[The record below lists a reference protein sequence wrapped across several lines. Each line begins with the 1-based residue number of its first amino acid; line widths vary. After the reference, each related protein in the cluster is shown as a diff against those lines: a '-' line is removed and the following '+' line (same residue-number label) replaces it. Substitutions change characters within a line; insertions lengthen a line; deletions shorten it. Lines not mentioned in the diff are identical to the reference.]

1 MAQLD
6 IALDR
11 SSDMPVGIQLAW
23 QLRALIASGRLAEG
37 EQLPGVRDMA
47 TLASVNVNTVR
58 TVYGRLADEGLIKSE
73 HGRGTFV
80 GERSRARDELTRL
93 AHEAAGTAR
102 AAGIDPRDLAVALY
116 AEPAEAAPS
125 PPPQQ
130 ARLVSPP
137 EPVAAVPPTSETRNA
152 EARRRA
158 SLRAEIALLERE
170 LAALVPTN
178 GGTEETADPTRRPA
192 PQLLTAAELEGIRDD
207 LIARL
212 HPLRADRTV
221 ARDELERERAETVE
235 RELERTGPQHQR
247 AIATSTPRFETGAGG
262 GWSIRLRG

>member
-6 IALDR
+6 ITLDR
-11 SSDMPVGIQLAW
+11 SSDMPLGTQLAW

-37 EQLPGVRDMA
+37 ERLPGVREMA
-47 TLASVNVNTVR
+47 AVAGVNVNTVR

-116 AEPAEAAPS
+116 AEPAEPASSPTPAPAPS
-125 PPPQQ
+125 MS
-130 ARLVSPP
+130 ASP
-137 EPVAAVPPTSETRNA
+137 TA

-158 SLRAEIALLERE
+158 TLRAEIALLERE
-170 LAALVPTN
+170 LAALEPVNGVSEPAKAGRPT
-178 GGTEETADPTRRPA
+178 
-192 PQLLTAAELEGIRDD
+192 PQLLTAAQLEDIRDD
-207 LIARL
+207 LVERL
-212 HPLRADRTV
+212 QPLRADRTV
-221 ARDELERERAETVE
+221 ARVERERERAETVE

-247 AIATSTPRFETGAGG
+247 AIATSTPRFETGASG
-262 GWSIRLRG
+262 GWSIRWRG